1 MHFFFSRRN
10 WQLGLVGQIL
20 VYTNPNKKRKK
31 RKEIF
36 HVLLTIV
43 RYLCRICW
51 ISLVV
56 VLLFLDSSLRVWWLQ
71 KIPTKIFKTLF
82 STLVFPF
89 FLGLN
94 PWTWFF
100 YFFFLSFQVT
110 FLQWTKHNNFW
121 GRVNRFF
128 FFRNMFKFQNLTA
141 AETMSKIQNESIG

>member
-94 PWTWFF
+94 PWT
-100 YFFFLSFQVT
+100 
-110 FLQWTKHNNFW
+110 
-121 GRVNRFF
+121 
-128 FFRNMFKFQNLTA
+128 
-141 AETMSKIQNESIG
+141 